1 MSRMKRYLISVFLLL
16 CTVMCAMSKTS
27 EEDWVLRAE
36 DFTEG
41 NYYGVTSANG
51 VVGIIS
57 SKEPFKA
64 KEVVLAGVYDHFGRG
79 RVNNFLPNINPIDV
93 EITIDNKKLRS
104 SNVTNYTQTLDMR
117 TGEFVGMLEYCGTN
131 VTYRYCALRHMSH
144 AVLME
149 IEITPS
155 KDVTIGAK
163 LYHKI
168 PQSLH
173 GAVMTANDLSFK
185 LKKEPP
191 FKVITTTALAPSE
204 NVKMA
209 SSSFFL
215 FDEDDAATPVYHH
228 TPDNDVHHIF
238 FTRQL
243 QAGKTFKFQII
254 GSLISSAHTADPLNQ
269 AERIATYARFQ
280 KEGELLRK
288 HREAWAKLWES
299 DIAIEGDLQVQKE
312 VRSMLYHLY
321 SFSRADVAHSPSPM
335 GLSGLGYNGHVF
347 WDTEIFMMPPLM
359 LLKPEM
365 ARSMLEYRYNLLDEA
380 RRNAASYGFSGAMF
394 PWESSSSGAEDC
406 PATSLSGTFQH
417 HVTADVA
424 IACWNYYLATQDKEW
439 LVNRGWP
446 ILKATAEFWA
456 SRCEKGSDGKWHICN
471 VMCADEFALNVDD
484 NAYTNG
490 AAKRNL
496 EYAALAAA
504 IVGEKSPSVW
514 SEIAAGL
521 YFAKME
527 NGITSEHVGY
537 AGADIKQADVNLL
550 SFPLK
555 IVTDKEQMM
564 RDLDYYSVR
573 VPQVR
578 TPAMTQSMF
587 SIICTRCG
595 HLEQAWEWFLDSY
608 RPNTLPPFGV
618 LAEFKGGTNPYF
630 ATGAGGTLQSVLFGF
645 AGLDFNPKG
654 GIMQV
659 KEHGLPEHWK
669 QLTIKGV
676 GPEKKTYIIKN

>member
-1 MSRMKRYLISVFLLL
+1 MLL
-16 CTVMCAMSKTS
+16 CSTIVVWANTS
-27 EEDWVLRAE
+27 AEDWILRAE
-36 DFTEG
+36 NFTK
-41 NYYGVTSANG
+41 NRYYGITSANG
-51 VVGIIS
+51 VIGIIS

-64 KEVVLAGVYDHFGRG
+64 DEVVLAGVYDNFGRG
-79 RVNNFLPNINPIDV
+79 RVNNFLPNINPLNAAIYLNG
-93 EITIDNKKLRS
+93 TRLKS
-104 SNVTNYTQTLDMR
+104 SNVSNYTQTLDMR
-117 TGEFVGMLEYCGTN
+117 TGEFVGEMTYQGAK
-131 VTYRYCALRHMSH
+131 VSYRYCALRHLSH

-155 KDVTIGAK
+155 TDTALETRLEHVV
-163 LYHKI
+163 

-173 GAVMTANDLSFK
+173 GAVMTVNDWSFK

-191 FKVITTTALAPSE
+191 FKVITTTALSPSE

-215 FDEDDAATPVYHH
+215 FAEESDAATPVYHN
-228 TPDNDVHHIF
+228 TTDNDRHRIL
-238 FTRQL
+238 FTKEL
-243 QAGKTFKFQII
+243 KAGKTFKFQII
-254 GSLISSAHTADPLNQ
+254 GSLISTAHTADPLNQ
-269 AERIATYARFQ
+269 AERIVTYARFQ
-280 KEGELLRK
+280 KEGELMRK

-299 DIAIEGDLQVQKE
+299 DIVIEGDLQVQKE

-321 SFSRADVAHSPSPM
+321 SFSRAGVAHSPSPM

-359 LLKPEM
+359 LLQPDM
-365 ARSMLEYRYNLLDEA
+365 ARSMLEYRFKLLDEA
-380 RRNAASYGFSGAMF
+380 RRNAASYGFAGAMF
-394 PWESSSSGAEDC
+394 PWESSATGAEDC

-424 IACWNYYLATQDKEW
+424 IGCWNFYLATQDRDW
-439 LVNRGWP
+439 LVNRGWH
-446 ILKATAEFWA
+446 ILKATAEYWA
-456 SRCEKGSDGKWHICN
+456 SRCEKGADGKWHINN
-471 VMCADEFALNVDD
+471 VMCADEYALNKDD
-484 NAYTNG
+484 NAYTNC

-496 EYAALAAA
+496 EYAVAAA
-504 IVGEKSPSVW
+504 EIVGEKAPALW
-514 SEIAAGL
+514 SEIAEGL

-527 NGITSEHVGY
+527 NGVTSEYVGY
-537 AGADIKQADVNLL
+537 DGHNIKQADVNLL
-550 SFPLK
+550 AFPHKL
-555 IVTDKEQMM
+555 ITDKAQMM

-587 SIICTRCG
+587 SVICSRCG
-595 HLEQAWEWFLDSY
+595 DREQAWKWFLDSY
-608 RPNTLPPFGV
+608 RPNALPPFGV

-659 KEHGLPEHWK
+659 KNHALPPHWK
-669 QLTIKGV
+669 RLTIKGV
-676 GPEKKTYIIKN
+676 GPEKKSYTIENK